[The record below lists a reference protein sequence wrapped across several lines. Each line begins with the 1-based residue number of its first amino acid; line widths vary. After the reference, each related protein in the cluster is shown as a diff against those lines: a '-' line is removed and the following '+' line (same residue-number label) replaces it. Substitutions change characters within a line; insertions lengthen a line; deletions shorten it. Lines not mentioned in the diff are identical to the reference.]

1 MRRLGGRRILELRL
15 GITGE
20 GASLTG
26 SWSGKLGTGVSSY
39 KSWVKPCSEVV
50 LMKDLFRLY
59 IWPWTFTVPK
69 TISER
74 LGGRFCQETR
84 SCS

>member
-1 MRRLGGRRILELRL
+1 MRRSGGRRILELRL

-59 IWPWTFTVPK
+59 IWPWTFTK
-69 TISER
+69 NDLGATWRTILPR
-74 LGGRFCQETR
+74 D
-84 SCS
+84 